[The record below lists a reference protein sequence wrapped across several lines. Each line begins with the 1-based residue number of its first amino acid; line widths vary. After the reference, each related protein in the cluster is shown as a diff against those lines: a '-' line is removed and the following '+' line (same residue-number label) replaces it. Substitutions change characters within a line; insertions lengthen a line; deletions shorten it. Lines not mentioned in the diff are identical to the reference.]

1 MAWCFLSSKD
11 LFIVSINLA
20 PKHDKRIF
28 VLYAGDQILLGFV
41 FFDGDVGHIFFED
54 AHESVWGD
62 WGDIAL
68 ESDADT
74 AGFLG
79 DDDGDGVGV
88 LRDA

>member
-1 MAWCFLSSKD
+1 MVCRK
-11 LFIVSINLA
+11 LF
-20 PKHDKRIF
+20 
-28 VLYAGDQILLGFV
+28 GFF
-41 FFDGDVGHIFFED
+41 FFDGDVSHIFFED
-54 AHESVWGD
+54 AHEGVWGD

-79 DDDGDGVGV
+79 DDDGDGIGV